1 MAPCGMKGID
11 LTEDIIEVLG
21 IYFSYNKT
29 LEQKNNL
36 LSHIVKIQ
44 NILKLWKLRN
54 LTIEEIIIVFMSLA
68 ITKIIHLA
76 LVIEIPTSIINLL
89 NKIQMDLNG
98 KEKIQKSNIVLYV
111 PNTKM
116 LDSKLLTL
124 FQNLSVYDALG

>member
-1 MAPCGMKGID
+1 MKGID